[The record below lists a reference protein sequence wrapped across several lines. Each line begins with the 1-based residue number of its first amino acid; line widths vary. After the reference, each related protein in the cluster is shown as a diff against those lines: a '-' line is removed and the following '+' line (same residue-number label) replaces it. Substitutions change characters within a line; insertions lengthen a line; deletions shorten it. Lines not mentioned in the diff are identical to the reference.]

1 MLSNIRK
8 FSKTIF
14 AKILLVIIIIPF
26 IFWGMG
32 GVFSSGNQNSIVKI
46 NNHNISTQD
55 FMDYLNNS
63 RIDQKVIRDN
73 IDKEIL
79 EQLLSELVSV
89 TLLNMEVKDLNIT
102 VSEQSLVNVIKK
114 NKQFLGENNL
124 FSRIKYEKFLLLQ
137 NLTAVQFEEKIK
149 KNELRKRLFS
159 YVSGGIQSPLFIT
172 NNLYKEQTGKIDIEF
187 INLETIYKKKKNFTL
202 DEINKYIEL
211 NSESLKEEYINFS
224 YAKITPKDL
233 VATDEFNELFFEK
246 IDEIENK
253 ISNEINFQ
261 ELVDDLKIK
270 TTNKSKFKPNNK
282 SSSIEEKIYQ
292 KRNENNIQL
301 IDENEFYVLFKVND
315 INKTLPSIKNLKFL
329 DKIKKLLFE
338 KNKYE
343 YNKKIFDKIVNK
355 KYTNIDFKNLAKSN
369 SLNINQIKLNSIKD
383 NKKFEINSVKLL
395 YTQPIN
401 SFVLIGDEK
410 NNIFLANI
418 KKISNN
424 NISKNS
430 EEFLSYKKQTNIK
443 IRDTVYKSYD
453 YYIAQKYKVKIN
465 EQTLERVKNYFK

>member
-1 MLSNIRK
+1 MLNNIRL

-55 FMDYLNNS
+55 FMNYLNNA

-79 EQLLSELVSV
+79 EQLLSELVSL
-89 TLLNMEVKDLNIT
+89 TLLDMEVKDLNIT
-102 VSEQSLVNVIKK
+102 VTEESLVNMIKK
-114 NKQFLGENNL
+114 NKQFLDENNL
-124 FSRIKYEKFLLLQ
+124 FSRTKYEKFLLLQ
-137 NLTAVQFEEKIK
+137 NLTAIQFEEEFK
-149 KNELRKRLFS
+149 KNELKKKLFS

-172 NNLYKEQTGKIDIEF
+172 NNIYKEQTGKIDIEF
-187 INLETIYKKKKNFTL
+187 INLETVYKKNFTL
-202 DEINKYIEL
+202 EEINEYIEL
-211 NSESLKEEYINFS
+211 NIENLKEEYINFS

-233 VATDEFNELFFEK
+233 TGTNEFNGLFFEK

-253 ISNEINFQ
+253 ISNEINFL
-261 ELVDDLKIK
+261 ELVKDLKIE
-270 TTNKSKFKPNNK
+270 TTNKSKFKPDDNSN
-282 SSSIEEKIYQ
+282 SIEQKIYQ

-301 IDENEFYVLFKVND
+301 IDENEFYVLFKVNN
-315 INKTLPSIKNLKFL
+315 INKTLPSVKNLKFL

-355 KYTNIDFKNLAKSN
+355 KYTNTDFKNLAKNN

-383 NKKFEINSVKLL
+383 NKKFETNSVKLL
-395 YTQPIN
+395 YSQPIN

-418 KKISNN
+418 KKISKK
-424 NISKNS
+424 NISENS
-430 EEFLSYKKQTNIK
+430 EEFLNYKNQANIK

-465 EQTLERVKNYFK
+465 EKTLERVKNYFK

>member
-1 MLSNIRK
+1 MLNNIRK

-114 NKQFLGENNL
+114 NKKFLDENNL
-124 FSRIKYEKFLLLQ
+124 FSRTKYEKFLLLQ
-137 NLTAVQFEEKIK
+137 NLTAVQFEEKLK

-172 NNLYKEQTGKIDIEF
+172 NNVYKEQTGKVDIEF
-187 INLETIYKKKKNFTL
+187 INLETIYKKKENFTL
-202 DEINKYIEL
+202 NEINKYIEL

-233 VATDEFNELFFEK
+233 IGTDQFNELFFEK

-270 TTNKSKFKPNNK
+270 TTNKSKFKPNDK
-282 SSSIEEKIYQ
+282 SNDIEQKIYQ

-301 IDENEFYVLFKVND
+301 IDENEFYVLFEVNN
-315 INKTLPSIKNLKFL
+315 INKTLPSIKNQKFL

-355 KYTNIDFKNLAKSN
+355 KYTNIDFKNLAKNN
-369 SLNINQIKLNSIKD
+369 SLNINQIKLNSVKD

-401 SFVLIGDEK
+401 SFVLIGDKK
-410 NNIFLANI
+410 NNIYLANV
-418 KKISNN
+418 KKISKN

-430 EEFLSYKKQTNIK
+430 QEFLNYKKQANIK

-465 EQTLERVKNYFK
+465 EKTLERVKNYFK

>member
-89 TLLNMEVKDLNIT
+89 TLLNMEIKDLNIT
-102 VSEQSLVNVIKK
+102 VSEQSLVSVIKT
-114 NKQFLGENNL
+114 NKQFLDENNL
-124 FSRIKYEKFLLLQ
+124 FSRTKYEKFLLLQ
-137 NLTAVQFEEKIK
+137 NLTAVQFEEKLK
-149 KNELRKRLFS
+149 KNELKKRLFT

-172 NNLYKEQTGKIDIEF
+172 NNVYKEQTEKVEIEF
-187 INLETIYKKKKNFTL
+187 IDLETIYKKKEKFTL
-202 DEINKYIEL
+202 DEINKYIKL
-211 NSESLKEEYINFS
+211 NSEILQEEYIDFS

-233 VATDEFNELFFEK
+233 IGTSEFNELFFEK

-270 TTNKSKFKPNNK
+270 TTNKKKFKPNDKNNN
-282 SSSIEEKIYQ
+282 IEQKIYQ
-292 KRNENNIQL
+292 KRNKNSIQL
-301 IDENEFYVLFKVND
+301 IDENEFYVLYEVNN

-355 KYTNIDFKNLAKSN
+355 KFTNINFKNLAKSN
-369 SLNINQIKLNSIKD
+369 LLTINQIKLNSIKD

-395 YTQPIN
+395 YTQPVN

-410 NNIFLANI
+410 NNIFLAKI
-418 KKISNN
+418 TKISKN
-424 NISKNS
+424 NISENS
-430 EEFLSYKKQTNIK
+430 EEFLSYKKQANIK
-443 IRDTVYKSYD
+443 IKDSVYKSYD

>member
-1 MLSNIRK
+1 MLNNIRL

-55 FMDYLNNS
+55 FMNYLNNA

-79 EQLLSELVSV
+79 EQLLSELVSL
-89 TLLNMEVKDLNIT
+89 TLLDMEVKDLNIT
-102 VSEQSLVNVIKK
+102 VTEESLVNMIKK
-114 NKQFLGENNL
+114 NKQFLDENNL
-124 FSRIKYEKFLLLQ
+124 FSRTKYEKFLLLQ
-137 NLTAVQFEEKIK
+137 NLTAIQFEEEFK
-149 KNELRKRLFS
+149 KNELKKKLFS

-172 NNLYKEQTGKIDIEF
+172 NNIYKEQTGKIDIEF
-187 INLETIYKKKKNFTL
+187 INLETVYKKNFTL
-202 DEINKYIEL
+202 EEINEYIEL
-211 NSESLKEEYINFS
+211 NIENLKEEYINFS

-233 VATDEFNELFFEK
+233 TGTNEFNELFFEK

-253 ISNEINFQ
+253 ISNEINFL
-261 ELVDDLKIK
+261 ELVKDLKIE
-270 TTNKSKFKPNNK
+270 TTNKSKFKPDDNSN
-282 SSSIEEKIYQ
+282 SIEQKIYQ

-301 IDENEFYVLFKVND
+301 IDENEFYVLFKVNN
-315 INKTLPSIKNLKFL
+315 INKTLPSVKNLKFL

-355 KYTNIDFKNLAKSN
+355 KYTNTDFKNLAKNN

-383 NKKFEINSVKLL
+383 NKKFETNSVKLL
-395 YTQPIN
+395 YSQPIN

-418 KKISNN
+418 KKISKK
-424 NISKNS
+424 NISENS
-430 EEFLSYKKQTNIK
+430 EEFLNYKNQANIK

-465 EQTLERVKNYFK
+465 EKTLERVKNYFK

>member
-1 MLSNIRK
+1 MLNSIRK

-46 NNHNISTQD
+46 NNHNISTKD

-89 TLLNMEVKDLNIT
+89 TLLNMEIEDLNIT
-102 VSEQSLVNVIKK
+102 ISEQSLANAIKN
-114 NKQFLGENNL
+114 NKEFLDENNL

-137 NLTAVQFEEKIK
+137 NLSAVQFEEKLK
-149 KNELRKRLFS
+149 KNELRKKLFS

-172 NNLYKEQTGKIDIEF
+172 NNIYKEQTGKIDIEF
-187 INLETIYKKKKNFTL
+187 INLEKIYKKKENFTL
-202 DEINKYIEL
+202 DEINKYIKL
-211 NSESLKEEYINFS
+211 NNESLKEEYINFS

-233 VATDEFNELFFEK
+233 IGTEEFNKLFFEK

-261 ELVDDLKIK
+261 ELIGDLKIK
-270 TTNKSKFKPNNK
+270 TTSKNKFKPNDK
-282 SSSIEEKIYQ
+282 SDSIENKIYQ

-301 IDENEFYVLFKVND
+301 IDENEFYILFKVNN
-315 INKTLPSIKNLKFL
+315 INKTLPSIKNQKFL
-329 DKIKKLLFE
+329 DKVKNLLFE
-338 KNKYE
+338 KYKYE

-355 KYTNIDFKNLAKSN
+355 KYTNIDFKKLAKNN
-369 SLNINQIKLNSIKD
+369 SLNTNQIKLNSVKD

-401 SFVLIGDEK
+401 SFVLISDNK
-410 NNIFLANI
+410 NNIYLANV
-418 KKISNN
+418 KKISKS
-424 NISKNS
+424 NISQNS
-430 EEFLSYKKQTNIK
+430 EEFLNYKKQANIK

-465 EQTLERVKNYFK
+465 EKTLERVKNYFK

>member
-1 MLSNIRK
+1 MLNNIRK

-73 IDKEIL
+73 IDKAIL
-79 EQLLSELVSV
+79 EQLLSELVSE

-114 NKQFLGENNL
+114 NKQFLDENKL
-124 FSRIKYEKFLLLQ
+124 FARTKYEKFLLLQ
-137 NLTAVQFEEKIK
+137 NLTAVQFEEKLK
-149 KNELRKRLFS
+149 KNELKKRLFS

-172 NNLYKEQTGKIDIEF
+172 NNVYKEQTGKIDIEF
-187 INLETIYKKKKNFTL
+187 INLETIYKRKENFTL
-202 DEINKYIEL
+202 NEINKYIEL

-233 VATDEFNELFFEK
+233 IGTDQFNELFFEK

-261 ELVDDLKIK
+261 ELVDDLKIN
-270 TTNKSKFKPNNK
+270 TTNKSKFKPNDK
-282 SSSIEEKIYQ
+282 SNGIEQKIYQ

-301 IDENEFYVLFKVND
+301 IDENEFYVLFEVNN
-315 INKTLPSIKNLKFL
+315 INKTLPSIKNQKFL

-355 KYTNIDFKNLAKSN
+355 KYTNIDFKNLARNN
-369 SLNINQIKLNSIKD
+369 SLNINQIKLNSVKD

-401 SFVLIGDEK
+401 SFVLIGDKK
-410 NNIFLANI
+410 NNIYLANV
-418 KKISNN
+418 KKISKN
-424 NISKNS
+424 NISENS
-430 EEFLSYKKQTNIK
+430 PEFLNYKKQANIK

-465 EQTLERVKNYFK
+465 EKTLERVKNYFK